1 MSECLRFL
9 ASGGQVETYPFPG
22 DGPVR
27 LERFRRRLEFLHA
40 INGGFDD
47 DLRRLAADR
56 EEANAWLELDGAEKR
71 QRASFVGLRVLPN
84 PYASN
89 HVSTL
94 HDRAAF
100 KVATSGPNTIA

>member
-9 ASGGQVETYPFPG
+9 ACGLTVETYPFPG

-27 LERFRRRLEFLHA
+27 LERFRRRLEFLHTVH
-40 INGGFDD
+40 GGFDD

-56 EEANAWLELDGAEKR
+56 EEAKAWLARDGAEKR
-71 QRASFVGLRVLPN
+71 RRAAFVGLRALPN

-100 KVATSGPNTIA
+100 SVVVRGEVVT